1 MVERLT
7 EAALTALKR
16 SERRGDLDV
25 MRTLLA
31 SIGDDIAYDGT
42 VEEVREFSL
51 LLMRMIASIDH
62 EAVAG
67 KGSLIDWADP
77 ENEKMLKDGMFKNR
91 FPEGLTAL
99 YRPCA

>member
-16 SERRGDLDV
+16 SERRGDTEV

-31 SIGDDIAYDGT
+31 SIGNDIANDGS

-51 LLMRMIASIDH
+51 LLMRMIASIMNQWQARDH
-62 EAVAG
+62 
-67 KGSLIDWADP
+67 SLT
-77 ENEKMLKDGMFKNR
+77 GR
-91 FPEGLTAL
+91 T
-99 YRPCA
+99 RRTTRC